1 MIGLKKSCGRRLQ
14 RVIAV
19 ISLLCLLLSFGAVTA
34 KAEGIAKVTISS
46 CTVERGASVSV
57 DFNLEGN
64 PGIWGL
70 KLRIHYDQSALTL
83 NSVTA
88 GSVFE
93 KGELMLSENLN
104 KNPYIVVASGNELEN
119 KTANGTIVTLN
130 FTVNNTAECKG
141 YPITVEVSQAN
152 NVSGDKVHIS
162 AVDGGVTVVSC
173 AHEDKEW
180 RVTSE
185 ENCEEAGTETETCKK
200 CGATFE
206 TRTINATGHQHT
218 EVRNAAAATKTAEG
232 YTGDIYCIDCGKQIA
247 AGRTI
252 AKLEE
257 AAPVTNPPE
266 SHKPTTGSPDTTG
279 NTTGNTVGNT
289 TGSTEP
295 SVDGQSKIISGTVKA
310 EEAASVT
317 NPPGSHKPVTGSPD
331 TPGNT
336 TGNTAGNTTGSTE
349 PSVDEQP
356 KMISGANSVFQK
368 QSKEPLVFISSADFS
383 KFIRVEIDGTVLDEK
398 KYTVEEGSTV
408 VTIKAE
414 CLNKLSDGQ
423 HTVSIISE
431 SGTVAAQF
439 TIQTPAKPSAVETMV
454 PIECMSAG
462 STPKSS
468 AVSTVI
474 VIIVAVLLAGGAGA
488 LFAIKG
494 RRG

>member
-19 ISLLCLLLSFGAVTA
+19 ISLLCLFLSFGAVTA

-266 SHKPTTGSPDTTG
+266 SHKPTTGSLDTT
-279 NTTGNTVGNT
+279 
-289 TGSTEP
+289 
-295 SVDGQSKIISGTVKA
+295 
-310 EEAASVT
+310 
-317 NPPGSHKPVTGSPD
+317 
-331 TPGNT
+331 GNT

>member
-1 MIGLKKSCGRRLQ
+1 M
-14 RVIAV
+14 
-19 ISLLCLLLSFGAVTA
+19 
-34 KAEGIAKVTISS
+34 
-46 CTVERGASVSV
+46 
-57 DFNLEGN
+57 
-64 PGIWGL
+64 
-70 KLRIHYDQSALTL
+70 
-83 NSVTA
+83 
-88 GSVFE
+88 
-93 KGELMLSENLN
+93 
-104 KNPYIVVASGNELEN
+104 
-119 KTANGTIVTLN
+119 
-130 FTVNNTAECKG
+130 
-141 YPITVEVSQAN
+141 
-152 NVSGDKVHIS
+152 
-162 AVDGGVTVVSC
+162 
-173 AHEDKEW
+173 
-180 RVTSE
+180 
-185 ENCEEAGTETETCKK
+185 
-200 CGATFE
+200 
-206 TRTINATGHQHT
+206 
-218 EVRNAAAATKTAEG
+218 
-232 YTGDIYCIDCGKQIA
+232 
-247 AGRTI
+247 
-252 AKLEE
+252 
-257 AAPVTNPPE
+257 
-266 SHKPTTGSPDTTG
+266 
-279 NTTGNTVGNT
+279 
-289 TGSTEP
+289 
-295 SVDGQSKIISGTVKA
+295 DGQSKIISGTAKS
-310 EEAASVT
+310 EEAAPVT

-331 TPGNT
+331 TP
-336 TGNTAGNTTGSTE
+336 GNTAGNTTGSTE

-462 STPKSS
+462 SAPKSS

>member
-19 ISLLCLLLSFGAVTA
+19 ISLLCLFLSFGAVTA

-266 SHKPTTGSPDTTG
+266 SHKPTTGSLDTT
-279 NTTGNTVGNT
+279 
-289 TGSTEP
+289 
-295 SVDGQSKIISGTVKA
+295 
-310 EEAASVT
+310 
-317 NPPGSHKPVTGSPD
+317 
-331 TPGNT
+331 GNT

-439 TIQTPAKPSAVETMV
+439 TIQTPAKPSAVETMM